1 MPESVPRP
9 SADIGEGNLVDITG
23 LRFDLPSS
31 ILNVSSSIQSN
42 STTLLMAT
50 KHTIQLVLILLT
62 YTGMVAQTKKA
73 RAARVG
79 AVAGYAAHSRL
90 SSQITSWNQ
99 IKPGNLA
106 TSHDSAHVHVQ
117 GI

>member
-23 LRFDLPSS
+23 QKIRPYQVLSSMFLLRY
-31 ILNVSSSIQSN
+31 N
-42 STTLLMAT
+42 STV
-50 KHTIQLVLILLT
+50 KHTIQLVLILLG
-62 YTGMVAQTKKA
+62 YTGMVT
-73 RAARVG
+73 RAAGVG
-79 AVAGYAAHSRL
+79 AVAGHAAYSRL

-106 TSHDSAHVHVQ
+106 TSQDSLHVHVQ

>member
-31 ILNVSSSIQSN
+31 VLNVSSSIQSN
-42 STTLLMAT
+42 WTTLPMAT

-62 YTGMVAQTKKA
+62 YTSMVA
-73 RAARVG
+73 RAAIVG

-106 TSHDSAHVHVQ
+106 TSQDSLHVHVQ